1 MSELQEPMF
10 RQDNTDGYTDA
21 DLAELNRLFETRVVL
36 FGLKEI
42 GLGKAFQQGIA
53 EEVERQ
59 FLVDNQE
66 RFLQEHPEKFDWRLD
81 QGGD

>member
-1 MSELQEPMF
+1 MPELQEPMF

-36 FGLKEI
+36 FGLKEM
-42 GLGKAFQQGIA
+42 GSGKAFQQCIA

-81 QGGD
+81 EGGD